1 MTNKL
6 TPAEKINN
14 VVSALREIQ
23 TATKLYKIADH
34 KERNA
39 AKVQNSVELAKI
51 AAVLRV
57 QGSIDK
63 LLTGIFDAAALN
75 FAIESAAYCSNKG
88 LKAIDN
94 MANFVEWLA
103 ECDVKTEENNKKL
116 DAECE
121 AYNAR
126 NAPLPPMTKE
136 QRRALIASV

>member
-1 MTNKL
+1 MTNQL
-6 TPAEKINN
+6 TPADKINN
-14 VVSALREIQ
+14 VVAALREIQ
-23 TATKLYKIADH
+23 TMTKIHKITDH

-39 AKVQNSVELAKI
+39 AKVQNRDELAKI

-63 LLTGIFDAAALN
+63 LLADIFDSVAMKY
-75 FAIESAAYCSNKG
+75 AIESAGYCSSKD

-94 MANFVEWLA
+94 TANFVEWLA
-103 ECDVKTEENNKKL
+103 ECDAKTEEHNKKL

-126 NAPLPPMTKE
+126 NAPIPPMTKE

>member
-1 MTNKL
+1 MICHFVCR
-6 TPAEKINN
+6 P
-14 VVSALREIQ
+14 
-23 TATKLYKIADH
+23 D

-57 QGSIDK
+57 QGSIDE

-103 ECDVKTEENNKKL
+103 ECDVKIEEHNKKL

-126 NAPLPPMTKE
+126 NAPIPPMTKE
-136 QRRALIASV
+136 QRRALLVSV

>member
-1 MTNKL
+1 MTNRL

-57 QGSIDK
+57 QGSIDE

-75 FAIESAAYCSNKG
+75 FAIESAGYCSSKG
-88 LKAIDN
+88 LNAIDN
-94 MANFVEWLA
+94 MENFVEWLA
-103 ECDVKTEENNKKL
+103 ECDVKTEEHNKKL

-121 AYNAR
+121 AINAR
-126 NAPLPPMTKE
+126 NAPLPPMTRE
-136 QRRALIASV
+136 QRRALLASV